1 MALTKEEITYLFT
14 QGFTISEIREL
25 DKPEQTLKKEPEE
38 SVEVVEKPEVLKAVE
53 KPEPIKEPE
62 KKNSDSSELESL
74 RKEVEKLTKLVQTNN
89 RKEVEI
95 EPPKPE
101 DVDSILASI
110 LENP

>member
-25 DKPEQTLKKEPEE
+25 DKPEHTLKKEPEE
-38 SVEVVEKPEVLKAVE
+38 SVEVVEKPEVTKE
-53 KPEPIKEPE
+53 PESKVEPE

-95 EPPKPE
+95 EPPKHE

>member
-25 DKPEQTLKKEPEE
+25 DKPEQKLKKEPEE
-38 SVEVVEKPEVLKAVE
+38 SIEVVEKPEVTKE
-53 KPEPIKEPE
+53 PESKVEPE

-95 EPPKPE
+95 EPPKNE